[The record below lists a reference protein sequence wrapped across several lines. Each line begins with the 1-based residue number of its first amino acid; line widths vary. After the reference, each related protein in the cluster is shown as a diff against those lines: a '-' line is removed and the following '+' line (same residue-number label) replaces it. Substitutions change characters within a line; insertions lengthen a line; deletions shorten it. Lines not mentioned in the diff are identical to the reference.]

1 MKKSLLA
8 IVVLFVMAFT
18 LNSCTDN
25 SEEILDNEKQ
35 EKLLINKGE
44 LGGDDD
50 DEEDGDY

>member
-25 SEEILDNEKQ
+25 SEEILENAKQ
-35 EKLLINKGE
+35 EKLLINK
-44 LGGDDD
+44 
-50 DEEDGDY
+50 DEIENPRDKGKGKG